1 MSDTDASAQPVLT
14 VASRAARSRVDATAR
29 AARIARARELEKLS
43 NRFLGCQ
50 DRVAKVFERSE
61 ARRVKFEEA
70 EGARVAGELE
80 AIEARSV
87 ELLAEAGRVE
97 GVSARELRDYFGI
110 SRKEAAALLACGE

>member
-1 MSDTDASAQPVLT
+1 MSDTDASAQPVVT

-61 ARRVKFEEA
+61 ARRMKFEEA

-80 AIEARSV
+80 AIEARRV

>member
-1 MSDTDASAQPVLT
+1 MSDIDASAQPVPT

-29 AARIARARELEKLS
+29 TARIARARELEKLS

-61 ARRVKFEEA
+61 ARRAKFEEA

-80 AIEARSV
+80 AIEARRL
-87 ELLAEAGRVE
+87 ELLAEAGRIE

-110 SRKEAAALLACGE
+110 SRKEAGALLASEE

>member
-1 MSDTDASAQPVLT
+1 M
-14 VASRAARSRVDATAR
+14 
-29 AARIARARELEKLS
+29 EKLS

-70 EGARVAGELE
+70 EEVRVAGELE
-80 AIEARSV
+80 AIEARRA
-87 ELLAEAGRVE
+87 ELLVAAGRIE

-110 SRKEAAALLACGE
+110 SRKEATALLASEE

>member
-1 MSDTDASAQPVLT
+1 MSDNDAFAQPVPT
-14 VASRAARSRVDATAR
+14 SGARATRSRLDATAR

-70 EGARVAGELE
+70 EEVRVAGELE
-80 AIEARSV
+80 AIEARRA
-87 ELLAEAGRVE
+87 ELLVAAGRIE

-110 SRKEAAALLACGE
+110 SRKDATALLAFEE